1 MAIWYHNIK
10 KYQNIMAIW
19 HHDITTSWG
28 HDIMILKYYGD
39 IIILKHHGDMIPWY

>member
-19 HHDITTSWG
+19 HHDIATSRG
-28 HDIMILKYYGD
+28 HDIILKYYGD